1 MSNEN
6 HIVFL
11 DRATLPEDIEPD
23 FSAVAGTYV
32 AHDRTETQQT
42 ADRLKTATIA
52 ITNKVRIGSAE
63 LEAAPELRLIV
74 VAATGTDCVDV
85 PACSLRGI
93 SVCNVRDYAQ
103 ATVPEHVFA
112 LILGLRRSIGAYHGS
127 VQRGRWQEAGQFC
140 YFDYPVDNLSGQVL
154 GVMGSGALGSRVAEL
169 GRAFGM
175 EVLFAGRR
183 GDLAPQH
190 PRTPFPEVLQ
200 RADVISLHLP
210 LTSDSRG
217 LLSAGEFNQMAR
229 RPIVINTARGP
240 LIDEIALLEAL
251 NTGQVSGAGIDV
263 AMPEPPPEGGALM
276 QIARHS
282 RAIVTPHV
290 AWAGRQA
297 IHTLAEQLQA
307 MVLAG
312 IAGKPFNLVAP

>member
-1 MSNEN
+1 MSDRH

-11 DRATLPEDIEPD
+11 DRGTLPEDIEPD
-23 FSAVAGTYV
+23 FSAVDGTYV
-32 AHDRTETQQT
+32 AHARTEGWQT
-42 ADRLKTATIA
+42 AHRLKTATIA
-52 ITNKVRIGSAE
+52 ITNKVRIGPAE
-63 LEAAPELRLIV
+63 LEAAPQLRLIV
-74 VAATGTDCVDV
+74 VAATGTDCIDV
-85 PACSLRGI
+85 AACRLRGI

-112 LILGLRRSIGAYHGS
+112 LILGLRRSIAAYHGS

-154 GVMGSGALGSRVAEL
+154 GIMGSGALGSRVAEL

-183 GDLAPQH
+183 GDLVPPH
-190 PRTPFPEVLQ
+190 PRTPFTEVLQ

-210 LTSDSRG
+210 LTPESRE
-217 LLSAGEFNQMAR
+217 LLSTAEFDQMAR

-240 LIDEIALLEAL
+240 LIDEPALLDAL

-263 AMPEPPPEGGALM
+263 AMPEPPPEGGPLM
-276 QIARHS
+276 QIARHP

-297 IHTLAEQLQA
+297 IRTLTAQVQA

-312 IAGKPFNLVAP
+312 IVGKAFNLVTP